1 MSNEIP
7 DFYKAMQDKF
17 EEKAKE
23 EGRSFEPW
31 KVNHDGFL
39 IMRLDQEYKEFQES
53 KKGTHY
59 GNPVEYDELELVDIA
74 NFCRFLWIKKKLK
87 QERTK

>member
-1 MSNEIP
+1 MSKLP

-17 EEKAKE
+17 EGKAKE
-23 EGRSFEPW
+23 KSRTLEPW
-31 KVNHDGFL
+31 KSYHDGFL
-39 IMRLDQEYKEFQES
+39 IMRLDQECKEFQES

-59 GNPVEYDELELVDIA
+59 GNSVEYDESELVDIA

-87 QERTK
+87 QENKK